1 MRIALLIVVLA
12 SLAFG
17 GCGKKKAPQSP
28 AASESQQMKQDSEEK
43 EVNAPAE
50 GDEDSKDT
58 RSSDPQEGGE

>member
-1 MRIALLIVVLA
+1 MRIALLMVVLA

-17 GCGKKKAPQSP
+17 GCGKKKGPQAP
-28 AASESQQMKQDSEEK
+28 AAPESQQLKQDADEK
-43 EVNAPAE
+43 DVNAPAE

>member
-1 MRIALLIVVLA
+1 MRIALLIVA
-12 SLAFG
+12 ALAFA
-17 GCGKKKAPQSP
+17 GCGKKKPAQSP

-43 EVNAPAE
+43 DMNAPAE